1 MISREDA
8 YKKAEDIVSVNGIN
22 NFRAICIDISLVS
35 KWTLDEVDH
44 ALRETVKD
52 AIADLIFESEE
63 DKDEQ

>member
-8 YKKAEDIVSVNGIN
+8 YKKAENLLSNGIN
-22 NFRAICIDISLVS
+22 NFRALCIGISLVS
-35 KWTLDEVDH
+35 KWTLDEVDY
-44 ALRETVKD
+44 ALRETIKD